1 MRIDGL
7 ATVRDSAV
15 QAGARVS
22 GAFLVQG
29 SLLCEAAKIDEHALI
44 NESIIG
50 PNAGIGKG
58 EVTSSLVGPF
68 VALHHQSLLIA
79 AIWPEGKG
87 NVAYGAMIGANHTGR
102 APDQE
107 VWPGEGVFSVLG
119 HRCGLYRIFRGGAV
133 FIGSCWGDVAAANIT
148 FPFSA
153 VTTPADALADE
164 HLVPR
169 AFNEFLPAWWL
180 YANAYGIERNEH
192 KYATRDRALTQ
203 KVEHKIWRPDTVAF
217 GLSGFAGT
225 AIGYRA
231 KTAVFCR

>member
-1 MRIDGL
+1 M
-7 ATVRDSAV
+7 
-15 QAGARVS
+15 
-22 GAFLVQG
+22 QG

-107 VWPGEGVFSVLG
+107 VWPGEGVFFGLGSSVRFPSDFSQAL
-119 HRCGLYRIFRGGAV
+119 HLL
-133 FIGSCWGDVAAANIT
+133 VAAGVMLLPSKIT

-203 KVEHKIWRPDTVAF
+203 KVEHKIWRPDTVA
-217 GLSGFAGT
+217 LVYRALQCCDRL
-225 AIGYRA
+225 RA